1 MKITQAIG
9 KLTKLPHKYTSA
21 VIAVGGKGTR
31 MGDAA
36 GKTKQFITIRG
47 IPVVARTL
55 IAFQNCGCIDEIV
68 IVANEDET
76 ELYPELI
83 KEYGLTKVTR
93 TVAGGKTRRESV
105 LNGFN
110 AIDERARFVAIHDGA
125 RCLVTEEDIEKVV
138 SAAYAH
144 GAAIACS
151 KVNDTIKEV
160 NMSLDVT
167 QTINRDALRAAQTP
181 QVFGCDL
188 YRAIALTAKEEGFE
202 ATDDA
207 SLAEHYGFK
216 VRAVETSEDNFKITT
231 KSDVFRAESV
241 IDRRNG
247 DAAVMRI
254 GHGYDVHK
262 LVEGR
267 KLILGGVVVP
277 HTLGLDGHSDADVLL
292 HAVMDAVLGALSL
305 GDIGL
310 HFPDSDD
317 RYLGIDS
324 GVLTLKVADMMKERG
339 FEIANI
345 DATVIAQKPKLRP
358 YIDAMR
364 ENVAELFGCEKD
376 RVNVKATT
384 EEKLGFTGRE
394 EGIAAH
400 AVVLLE
406 KAR

>member
-1 MKITQAIG
+1 MKITKAIG

-31 MGDAA
+31 MGDGG
-36 GKTKQFITIRG
+36 GKTKQFITLRG

-55 IAFQNCGCIDEIV
+55 MAFQNCACIDEIV
-68 IVANEDET
+68 IVANEDEAG
-76 ELYPELI
+76 LYPALI
-83 KEYGLTKVTR
+83 REYGLTKVTR
-93 TVAGGKTRRESV
+93 TVAGGKTRQKSV

-110 AIDERARFVAIHDGA
+110 AVNDKSKFVAIHDGA

-138 SAAYAH
+138 AAAYSH
-144 GAAIACS
+144 GAAFACS
-151 KVNDTIKEV
+151 KINDTIKEV
-160 NMSLDVT
+160 NMSQDVT
-167 QTINRDALRAAQTP
+167 QTLNRDDLRAAQTP

-188 YRAIALTAKEEGFE
+188 YRAIALTAEKDGFE

-216 VRAVETSEDNFKITT
+216 VRAVETSEDNFKITH
-231 KSDVFRAESV
+231 KNDVFRAESV

-247 DAAVMRI
+247 DSKTMRI

-267 KLILGGVVVP
+267 KLILGGVVIP

-292 HAVMDAVLGALSL
+292 HAVMDAVIGALSL

-310 HFPDSDD
+310 HFPDNDD
-317 RYLGIDS
+317 SYLGIDS
-324 GVLTLKVADMMKERG
+324 GVLALKVADMMKDRG

-364 ENVAELFGCEKD
+364 DNIAELFGCEKE